1 MNMKTI
7 KSITLLSAL
16 SLAIGLVSCS
26 NDSEENNDVADN
38 NVIRFNVEHPAAL
51 TRATDTNFEPG
62 DKVGIFLTDQNTVVE
77 LAGNYVTNIPLSYQN
92 DKWTTAKPLYWNE
105 GTYDVYAYYPYM
117 SPLVS
122 VTDQPFSVATDQNDG
137 VGFEASD
144 LLWTAKKGLTANSG
158 TVNLQFAHRLS
169 RMQLQLVKSDD
180 YEGELPDDAEVY
192 VHNTVVDGTLDMNVG
207 MVTCERHAS
216 AKTIKARSLGNHC
229 YAAIVIP
236 QRLNNRVPLVEVVSH
251 GVSYLY
257 ESRFLFKPG
266 VQHNVQLVLSNN
278 PDRVK
283 IQIGGEIQNWN

>member
-1 MNMKTI
+1 MKTI
-7 KSITLLSAL
+7 KSITLLYAL
-16 SLAIGLVSCS
+16 SFAIGLTSCS
-26 NDSEENNDVADN
+26 NDNEESNNVVDS

-51 TRATDTNFEPG
+51 TRATDTSFESG
-62 DKVGIFLTDQNTVVE
+62 DKVGIFLTDQNKAVE
-77 LAGNYVTNIPLSYQN
+77 LAGNYVTNIPLTFQN
-92 DKWTTAKPLYWNE
+92 AKWTTSRPLYWNE

-278 PDRVK
+278 PDRIK
-283 IQIGGEIQNWN
+283 NQIGGEIQNWN

>member
-1 MNMKTI
+1 MKTI
-7 KSITLLSAL
+7 KSITLLYAL
-16 SLAIGLVSCS
+16 SFAIGLTSCS
-26 NDSEENNDVADN
+26 NDNEESNNVVDS

-51 TRATDTNFEPG
+51 TRATDTSFESG
-62 DKVGIFLTDQNTVVE
+62 DKVGIFLTDQNKAVE
-77 LAGNYVTNIPLSYQN
+77 LAGNYVTNIPLTFQN
-92 DKWTTAKPLYWNE
+92 ARWTTSRPLYWNE

-192 VHNTVVDGTLDMNVG
+192 VHNTVVDGTLDMNAG

>member
-1 MNMKTI
+1 MKTI
-7 KSITLLSAL
+7 KSITLLYAL
-16 SLAIGLVSCS
+16 SFAIGLTSCS
-26 NDSEENNDVADN
+26 NDNEESNNVVDS

-51 TRATDTNFEPG
+51 TRATDTSFESG
-62 DKVGIFLTDQNTVVE
+62 DKVGIFLTDQNKAVE
-77 LAGNYVTNIPLSYQN
+77 LAGNYVTNIPLTFQN
-92 DKWTTAKPLYWNE
+92 AKWTTSRPLYWNE

>member
-1 MNMKTI
+1 MKTI
-7 KSITLLSAL
+7 KSITLLYAL
-16 SLAIGLVSCS
+16 SFAIGLTSCS
-26 NDSEENNDVADN
+26 NDNEESNNVADS

-51 TRATDTNFEPG
+51 TRATDTSFESG
-62 DKVGIFLTDQNTVVE
+62 DKVGIFLTDQNKAVE
-77 LAGNYVTNIPLSYQN
+77 LAGNYVTNIPLTFQN
-92 DKWTTAKPLYWNE
+92 AKWTTSRPLYWNE

>member
-1 MNMKTI
+1 MKTI
-7 KSITLLSAL
+7 KSITLLYAL
-16 SLAIGLVSCS
+16 SFAIGLTSCS
-26 NDSEENNDVADN
+26 NDNEESNNVADS

-51 TRATDTNFEPG
+51 TRATDTSFESG
-62 DKVGIFLTDQNTVVE
+62 DKVGIFLTDQNKAVE
-77 LAGNYVTNIPLSYQN
+77 LAGNYVTNIPLTFQN
-92 DKWTTAKPLYWNE
+92 AKWTTSKPLYWNE

-137 VGFEASD
+137 GGFEASD

>member
-1 MNMKTI
+1 MKTI
-7 KSITLLSAL
+7 KSITLLYTL
-16 SLAIGLVSCS
+16 SFAIGLTSCS
-26 NDSEENNDVADN
+26 NDNEESNNVVDS

-51 TRATDTNFEPG
+51 TRATDTSFESG
-62 DKVGIFLTDQNTVVE
+62 DKVGIFLTDQNKAVE
-77 LAGNYVTNIPLSYQN
+77 LAGNYVTNIPLTFQN
-92 DKWTTAKPLYWNE
+92 AKWTTSRPLYWNE

>member
-1 MNMKTI
+1 MKTI
-7 KSITLLSAL
+7 KSITLLYAL
-16 SLAIGLVSCS
+16 SFAIGLTSCS
-26 NDSEENNDVADN
+26 NDNEESNNVVDS

-51 TRATDTNFEPG
+51 TRATDTSFESG
-62 DKVGIFLTDQNTVVE
+62 DKVGIFLTDQNKTVE
-77 LAGNYVTNIPLSYQN
+77 LAGNYVTNIPLTFQN
-92 DKWTTAKPLYWNE
+92 AKWTTSRPLYWNE

>member
-1 MNMKTI
+1 MKTI
-7 KSITLLSAL
+7 KSITLLYTL
-16 SLAIGLVSCS
+16 SFAIGLTSCS
-26 NDSEENNDVADN
+26 NDNEESNNVADS

-51 TRATDTNFEPG
+51 TRATDTSFESG
-62 DKVGIFLTDQNTVVE
+62 DKVGIFLTDQNKAVE
-77 LAGNYVTNIPLSYQN
+77 LAGNYVTNIPLTFQN
-92 DKWTTAKPLYWNE
+92 AKWTTSKPLYWNE

-117 SPLVS
+117 SPLIS